1 MEEHSKLL
9 SALMRGMTLQEA
21 EQQAQQITQA
31 AAHRH
36 RQQQQIVAG
45 SSTAAT
51 NARTA
56 AGAGNSGGQQRQQD
70 DVDAEFLA
78 ELVNELDEPVV
89 VAGSDSDYDAE
100 QVRISLLR
108 GCFFDVCYL
117 THFDAFRCL
126 IYRLSQ

>member
-1 MEEHSKLL
+1 
-9 SALMRGMTLQEA
+9 MTLQEA

-56 AGAGNSGGQQRQQD
+56 AGAGNSRGQQRQQDD

-78 ELVNELDEPVV
+78 ELVNELDEPVD

>member
-100 QVRISLLR
+100 QVRILL
-108 GCFFDVCYL
+108 
-117 THFDAFRCL
+117 
-126 IYRLSQ
+126 